1 MQTVICSHGFG
12 VKADARG
19 MFTEIEQSFPKVRF
33 VMFDYNNFDNEGNTT
48 VPALSNQAETLQQV
62 IDDNPKGS
70 ILLCHSQGSLVAGMV
85 DLSSISKVMLLAP
98 PVNMSMERIIHK
110 MARKPG
116 GVIDLQGISKLPRS
130 DGTVTHLPKDY
141 LESLKN
147 INPISMYAKIAA
159 TKPTIVVRSL
169 NDEVLGLTNVNEIAY
184 ATVIDIEAD
193 HNFTGSS
200 RKKLVG
206 LLSSIISS

>member
-1 MQTVICSHGFG
+1 MQTVICFHSFG

-19 MFTEIEQSFPKVRF
+19 MFTEIVQSFPKVRF

-110 MARKPG
+110 MARKP
-116 GVIDLQGISKLPRS
+116 
-130 DGTVTHLPKDY
+130 
-141 LESLKN
+141 
-147 INPISMYAKIAA
+147 
-159 TKPTIVVRSL
+159 
-169 NDEVLGLTNVNEIAY
+169 
-184 ATVIDIEAD
+184 
-193 HNFTGSS
+193 
-200 RKKLVG
+200 
-206 LLSSIISS
+206 